1 MEQGTSSTILTRKI
15 FNLKEKYVVL
25 YKSLTSTENRI
36 PHTSTVRLKRHFDI
50 ANDAIELAAM
60 ELRQGRSQFADML
73 IAVAEEQLQ
82 MTQKEIE
89 RQNGNQTTES
99 KTQTA
104 QVTHLYPTKT

>member
-25 YKSLTSTENRI
+25 YKQLTSTENRI
-36 PHTSTVRLKRHFDI
+36 LHTSTVSLRRHFDI

-73 IAVAEEQLQ
+73 IAVAEEQLR

-89 RQNGNQTTES
+89 QRDGNQTTES

-104 QVTHLYPTKT
+104 QVTHLYRTKK